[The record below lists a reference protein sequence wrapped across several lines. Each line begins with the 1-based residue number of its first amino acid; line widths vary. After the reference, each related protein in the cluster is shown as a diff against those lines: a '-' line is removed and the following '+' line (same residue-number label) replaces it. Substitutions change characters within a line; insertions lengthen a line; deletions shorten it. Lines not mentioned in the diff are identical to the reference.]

1 MKQNDY
7 WISVSDLM
15 SGVVGVL
22 VLFFVVS
29 ILTIV
34 GTQVAAQEE
43 KQRGAR
49 DVVQKLSERSK
60 NNDAYQG
67 IEFFSNNALIRLADS
82 SFSQGSACINES
94 QKILLQQQMSDI
106 IIEELSKNSNLG
118 VQIEGHTDIVPV
130 STSKI
135 NRVSTCAPFDDN
147 YTLSAGRAREARN
160 ALFSDSDG
168 TKADW
173 MKRVSVVGYGS
184 DRLIDTDNPDSQKNR
199 RVEIRFINID
209 D

>member
-7 WISVSDLM
+7 WVSISDLM

-29 ILTIV
+29 ILAIV
-34 GTQVAAQEE
+34 GAQIAAEEE

-49 DVVQKLSERSK
+49 EVVQKLSDQS
-60 NNDAYQG
+60 NNNKAYEG
-67 IEFFSNNALIRLADS
+67 IEFFSGNGLIRLADS
-82 SFSQGSACINES
+82 SFTQGSACINES
-94 QKILLQQQMSDI
+94 QKILLQQQMSEI
-106 IIEELSKNSNLG
+106 IIKELSQNIRLG

-130 STSKI
+130 SSSK
-135 NRVSTCAPFDDN
+135 RSSTLTCAPFDDN

-160 ALFSDSDG
+160 ALFSDVDG
-168 TKADW
+168 ATADW

-184 DRLIDTDNPDSQKNR
+184 DRLIDIENPESAKNR

-209 D
+209 Q

>member
-1 MKQNDY
+1 MRKNDY
-7 WISVSDLM
+7 WISISDLM

-34 GTQVAAQEE
+34 GTQIAAQEE

-49 DVVQKLSERSK
+49 EVVQKLSERSK
-60 NNDAYQG
+60 DKDIYQG
-67 IEFFSNNALIRLADS
+67 IGFFSSNGLIRLEDS
-82 SFSQGSACINES
+82 SFSQGSACINER
-94 QKILLQQQMSDI
+94 QKDWLRQQMSDI
-106 IIEELSKNSNLG
+106 IIEELTKNSQLG

-130 STSKI
+130 GTSKAS
-135 NRVSTCAPFDDN
+135 NARTCAPFDDN

-160 ALFSDSDG
+160 ALFSNVDS
-168 TKADW
+168 TQADW

-184 DRLIDTDNPDSQKNR
+184 DRLIDTQNPESQKNR
-199 RVEIRFINID
+199 RVEIRFVNID
-209 D
+209 N

>member
-1 MKQNDY
+1 MKQGDY
-7 WISVSDLM
+7 WVSISDLM

-34 GTQVAAQEE
+34 GAQIAAQEE

-49 DVVQKLSERSK
+49 EVVQKLSEQSK
-60 NNDAYQG
+60 NNKTYEG
-67 IEFFSNNALIRLADS
+67 IEFFPENRIIRLADS
-82 SFSQGSACINES
+82 SFTQGSACINES
-94 QKILLQQQMSDI
+94 QKNLLQQQMSEI
-106 IIEELSKNSNLG
+106 IIKELSQNIHLG

-130 STSKI
+130 SSSK
-135 NRVSTCAPFDDN
+135 RGSTRTCAPFDDN

-160 ALFSDSDG
+160 ALFSNVEGTTSD
-168 TKADW
+168 W
-173 MKRVSVVGYGS
+173 IKRISVVGYGS
-184 DRLIDTDNPDSQKNR
+184 DRLIDVENPESEKNR

-209 D
+209 Q

>member
-7 WISVSDLM
+7 WVSISDLM

-29 ILTIV
+29 ILAIV
-34 GTQVAAQEE
+34 GAQIAAEEE

-49 DVVQKLSERSK
+49 EVVQKLSDQSK
-60 NNDAYQG
+60 NNKAYEE
-67 IEFFSNNALIRLADS
+67 IEFFSGNGLIRLADS
-82 SFSQGSACINES
+82 SFTQGSACINKS
-94 QKILLQQQMSDI
+94 QKILLQQQMSEI
-106 IIEELSKNSNLG
+106 IIKELSQNIRLG

-130 STSKI
+130 SSSKRSSI
-135 NRVSTCAPFDDN
+135 LTCAPFDDN

-160 ALFSDSDG
+160 ALFSDVDRA
-168 TKADW
+168 TADW
-173 MKRVSVVGYGS
+173 MRRVSVVGYGS
-184 DRLIDTDNPDSQKNR
+184 DRLIDVENPESAKNR

-209 D
+209 Q

>member
-7 WISVSDLM
+7 WVSISDLM

-34 GTQVAAQEE
+34 GTQIAAQEE

-49 DVVQKLSERSK
+49 EVVQKLSERSR
-60 NNDAYQG
+60 DTYQG
-67 IEFFSNNALIRLADS
+67 IEFFSNNGLIRLADS
-82 SFSQGSACINES
+82 SFSQGSACINQS
-94 QKILLQQQMSDI
+94 DKDFLRHQMSEI
-106 IIEELSKNSNLG
+106 IIDELSKNSKLG

-130 STSKI
+130 STSKTS
-135 NRVSTCAPFDDN
+135 NAHTCAPFDDN

-160 ALFSDSDG
+160 ALFSDVDS
-168 TKADW
+168 TQADW
-173 MKRVSVVGYGS
+173 IRRVSVVGYGS
-184 DRLIDTDNPDSQKNR
+184 DRLIDPENPESQKNR
-199 RVEIRFINID
+199 RVEIRFVNID